1 MIFSMIMKDFIYPFL
16 LVSQLQVAEAVE
28 HNSGFFGFLP
38 DWLDTLLS
46 MIALVM
52 VPVIVVVVFV
62 AMGGK
67 TFRLIWYVISLQ
79 PLRRWLTRKRLQDQL
94 TYYRDMPVGGDLKIA
109 NAVMNSLS
117 SSPIADY
124 QGLFGALILR
134 LIENGALVME
144 NKATIYGSEPHPI
157 LRIGKRPN
165 TRRPELEEQFLSMLV
180 SAAGNDGI
188 LQPRELQQYLRNCK
202 AKPPFFQSL
211 KSLSREEKVIASDP
225 DTARQVLGLRQFLLD
240 FTQIGIRD
248 IKEMPLWKEYLIYA
262 TLFGIANQVS
272 QNFGDLYSDY
282 FNTNRLA
289 LAELN
294 IIGNNALVTYTNAMA
309 SSM

>member
-1 MIFSMIMKDFIYPFL
+1 MKFFIYPFVL
-16 LVSQLQVAEAVE
+16 FSHLQVVE
-28 HNSGFFGFLP
+28 SVERSSDFFGFLP
-38 DWLDTLLS
+38 EWLNTLLS
-46 MIALVM
+46 MIAIVM
-52 VPVIVVVVFV
+52 VPVFVVVVFV

-79 PLRRWLTRKRLQDQL
+79 PLRRWLTRKRLQDHL
-94 TYYRDMPVGGDLKIA
+94 FYYRDMPAGGDLKIA

-157 LRIGKRPN
+157 LRIGKSTKTER
-165 TRRPELEEQFLSMLV
+165 TELERQLLSMLA

-188 LQPRELQQYLRNCK
+188 LQPRELQQYLRNSK
-202 AKPPFFQSL
+202 EKPSFFQSL
-211 KSLSREEKVIASDP
+211 EVLTPEERSIAQNP
-225 DTARQVLGLRQFLLD
+225 DTARQVLGLRKFLLD
-240 FTQIGIRD
+240 FTLIGIRD

-262 TLFGIANQVS
+262 TLFGIADQVS
-272 QNFGDLYSDY
+272 QNFGELYSDY

-289 LAELN
+289 LTELN

-309 SSM
+309 FSM

>member
-1 MIFSMIMKDFIYPFL
+1 MIMKYFIYPFVL
-16 LVSQLQVAEAVE
+16 FSQLQVVEAVE
-28 HNSGFFGFLP
+28 HSSGFFFGFLP
-38 DWLDTLLS
+38 EWLNTLLS

-52 VPVIVVVVFV
+52 VPVFVVVVFV

-79 PLRRWLTRKRLQDQL
+79 PLRRWLTRKRLQNHL
-94 TYYRDMPVGGDLKIA
+94 TYYRDMPAGGDLKIA

-124 QGLFGALILR
+124 QGLFGALMLR

-157 LRIGKRPN
+157 LRIG
-165 TRRPELEEQFLSMLV
+165 RRPKTERTELERQFLSMLASV
-180 SAAGNDGI
+180 SGNDGI
-188 LQPRELQQYLRNCK
+188 LQPRELQQYLRNCNK
-202 AKPPFFQSL
+202 KPDFFQSL
-211 KSLSREEKVIASDP
+211 EELTPEERSIAQDP
-225 DTARQVLGLRQFLLD
+225 DTARQVLGLRKFLLD
-240 FTQIGIRD
+240 FTLIGIRD

-262 TLFGIANQVS
+262 TLFGIADQVS
-272 QNFGDLYSDY
+272 QNFGELYSDY

-289 LAELN
+289 LTELN

-309 SSM
+309 FSM